1 LTGINLSKQRKNE
14 LFPAPEAIAMPR
26 VHEDPKATP
35 RKQEDPMAMIRR
47 VTTKNKLFQAH
58 EALAMP
64 RVLKD
69 PKATPTLQQI
79 QKKAFSS
86 S

>member
-1 LTGINLSKQRKNE
+1 MSTGQ
-14 LFPAPEAIAMPR
+14 
-26 VHEDPKATP
+26 EDPKATP
-35 RKQEDPMAMIRR
+35 RKQEDPLAMIRTA
-47 VTTKNKLFQAH
+47 TTKNKAFQAH
-58 EALAMP
+58 EAVATP

-69 PKATPTLQQI
+69 PKAMPTVQQV